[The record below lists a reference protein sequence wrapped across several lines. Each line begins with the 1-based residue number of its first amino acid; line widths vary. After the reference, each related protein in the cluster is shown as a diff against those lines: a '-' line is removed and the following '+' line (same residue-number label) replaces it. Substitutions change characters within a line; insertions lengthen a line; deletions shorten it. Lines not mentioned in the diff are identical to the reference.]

1 MLSSLL
7 VLLSALVV
15 AFASADISQNKFLY
29 GPKDLGIY
37 NLTSCTGA
45 PSCGATMTSYN
56 GVAAKSNGVDQCTGM
71 YFNV

>member
-1 MLSSLL
+1 MLCSFL
-7 VLLSALVV
+7 VLVSAVIV
-15 AFASADISQNKFLY
+15 AFASTEISQNKFLY

-56 GVAAKSNGVDQCTGM
+56 GVAAKSNGVDQCTGICST
-71 YFNV
+71 V